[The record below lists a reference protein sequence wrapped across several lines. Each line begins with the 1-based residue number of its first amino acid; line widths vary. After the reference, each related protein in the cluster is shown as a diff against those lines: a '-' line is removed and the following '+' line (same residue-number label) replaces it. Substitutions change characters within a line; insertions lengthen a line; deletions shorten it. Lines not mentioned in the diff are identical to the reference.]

1 MKRTIFLLAICL
13 VSNSCQLSSSEKKAE
28 LIERQHV
35 FNECMSA
42 AHHHSGLIRTF
53 REQASPDLF
62 NPNILVN
69 HDGIVKEI
77 DRISLSYL
85 DANGIEYNES
95 EFRALSHKILF
106 DNIKT
111 RSDQSVQISNEF
123 LNDLMGVLDF
133 DNIDQIENDVSQVL
147 FSEKYVS
154 TSDELFNICAITSA
168 VFIDSAQYWEV
179 NIIEWMNSQ
188 TNDISTKSIDWNVIL
203 ESFLGVVEADVSA
216 AVLAATYLSW
226 FPPLTAVGVALGA
239 GFGSIVYC
247 MQQIVDSVF

>member
-1 MKRTIFLLAICL
+1 
-13 VSNSCQLSSSEKKAE
+13 
-28 LIERQHV
+28 
-35 FNECMSA
+35 
-42 AHHHSGLIRTF
+42 
-53 REQASPDLF
+53 
-62 NPNILVN
+62 
-69 HDGIVKEI
+69 
-77 DRISLSYL
+77 
-85 DANGIEYNES
+85 
-95 EFRALSHKILF
+95 
-106 DNIKT
+106 
-111 RSDQSVQISNEF
+111 
-123 LNDLMGVLDF
+123 
-133 DNIDQIENDVSQVL
+133 L